1 MNDSCTPALSD
12 SEVFYGTGDTLFL
25 WLLLPIAL
33 RSFTYHFAFMTAIE
47 FVCAQAP
54 LKMKGL
60 LIGLWYATTSL
71 QIYSADKFAN
81 HSTQWF
87 ISHGIKCGL
96 ILLSLLVYCCVAKWY
111 RYRVRDEVV
120 PVYLMIEERYE
131 REIQQRE
138 EYEKQKRE
146 ERRALLC
153 S

>member
-1 MNDSCTPALSD
+1 MLPENSPFLMNDSCTPALSD

-111 RYRVRDEVV
+111 CYRVRDEVV
-120 PVYLMIEERYE
+120 PVYLMIEEWY
-131 REIQQRE
+131 
-138 EYEKQKRE
+138 
-146 ERRALLC
+146 A
-153 S
+153 

>member
-1 MNDSCTPALSD
+1 
-12 SEVFYGTGDTLFL
+12 
-25 WLLLPIAL
+25 
-33 RSFTYHFAFMTAIE
+33 MTAIE

-60 LIGLWYATTSL
+60 LIGLRYATTSL
-71 QIYSADKFAN
+71 QIHSADQFAN
-81 HSTQWF
+81 GTQWF

-138 EYEKQKRE
+138 EYERQKRE
-146 ERRALLC
+146 EL
-153 S
+153 